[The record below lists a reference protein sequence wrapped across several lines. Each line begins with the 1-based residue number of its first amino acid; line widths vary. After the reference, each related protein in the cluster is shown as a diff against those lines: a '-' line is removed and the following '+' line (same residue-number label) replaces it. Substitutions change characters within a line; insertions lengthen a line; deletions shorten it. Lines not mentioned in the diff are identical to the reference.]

1 MAMFSIIIPTYNVE
15 NYLDKCLKSI
25 LEQNYADWE
34 AVCVNDGSTDSSLR
48 VLEKFAE
55 LDHRFRVIS
64 QVNQGLAETRNVGI
78 RASKGDW
85 LLFVDSD
92 DFIRNDTLAIIN
104 EAILK
109 DNPNAI
115 SFETDI
121 LYEGDSKERDNKD
134 SWYYK
139 HHMYPNVSKGE
150 ALFEKM
156 MKNDEY
162 CDSACLL
169 AVKREWLLENGLFFY
184 KGILY
189 EDSLFSMNV
198 FLNASRMKHIS
209 EKLYTYRVRESSIMT
224 SGFTNENI
232 RSRIV
237 VFKELIKLINQRDYS
252 ETVKKQFF
260 RYVYLVADHIKR
272 MDKMCESSGELPL
285 DSTEDF
291 IARILKVSSYKN
303 SINSNIILG
312 GIEAVVKSCKSIA
325 LYGAGKAG
333 NMMLF
338 FLSSRKLRDKVSC
351 FLVSNTYGANEEIQ
365 GIPVVSFDEF
375 DEIDT
380 TIIICVMDSAA
391 RREIFM
397 KLENKGFRD
406 IEFCDE
412 NMFFALE
419 QYAM

>member
-134 SWYYK
+134 S
-139 HHMYPNVSKGE
+139 
-150 ALFEKM
+150 
-156 MKNDEY
+156 
-162 CDSACLL
+162 
-169 AVKREWLLENGLFFY
+169 
-184 KGILY
+184 
-189 EDSLFSMNV
+189 
-198 FLNASRMKHIS
+198 
-209 EKLYTYRVRESSIMT
+209 
-224 SGFTNENI
+224 
-232 RSRIV
+232 
-237 VFKELIKLINQRDYS
+237 
-252 ETVKKQFF
+252 
-260 RYVYLVADHIKR
+260 
-272 MDKMCESSGELPL
+272 
-285 DSTEDF
+285 
-291 IARILKVSSYKN
+291 
-303 SINSNIILG
+303 
-312 GIEAVVKSCKSIA
+312 
-325 LYGAGKAG
+325 
-333 NMMLF
+333 
-338 FLSSRKLRDKVSC
+338 
-351 FLVSNTYGANEEIQ
+351 
-365 GIPVVSFDEF
+365 
-375 DEIDT
+375 
-380 TIIICVMDSAA
+380 
-391 RREIFM
+391 
-397 KLENKGFRD
+397 
-406 IEFCDE
+406 
-412 NMFFALE
+412 
-419 QYAM
+419 